1 MTELPPADRPFE
13 ESLAELEQVVRD
25 LEGGSPAL
33 GLDDALAR
41 YERGVALVKH
51 CHARL
56 QEAEQR
62 ILLVTKVEADGQPA
76 LQPFW
81 HEATARVR
89 SASRRVHPGGPDGG
103 DEPRRSP

>member
-1 MTELPPADRPFE
+1 MTELPPADQPFE

-25 LEGGSPAL
+25 LEGGTPAL

-41 YERGVALVKH
+41 YERGVELVRH

-62 ILLVTKVEADGQPA
+62 ILLVTRVEADGQPV
-76 LQPFW
+76 LQAFK
-81 HEATARVR
+81 HEATARAR
-89 SASRRVHPGGPDGG
+89 SATRRVHPGGPDGG